1 MGSEM
6 CIRDRLSRLSKLWA
20 QAPSR
25 GSVLDKVV
33 DYGLAGVADPTNLV
47 GLGVGGATVKAG
59 QAARIGVNTLDQA
72 RKAATKA
79 GVKSAF
85 IKEGALGAGIGAG
98 FDAAQQAREI
108 QTGVSEEFS
117 GGRLLAAGLLD
128 AGVSGAAGAGLA
140 KLGSMINYG
149 QVAKGVSSLGD
160 WDNTPLGSSLL
171 ADANALGRERE
182 AIASARKDMTDADEI
197 FTADEAL
204 NNVTAAEAD
213 IAQVQT
219 YINNL
224 DLEADDLALKYQAAV
239 NEGNTVEAERIK

>member
-1 MGSEM
+1 
-6 CIRDRLSRLSKLWA
+6 
-20 QAPSR
+20 
-25 GSVLDKVV
+25 
-33 DYGLAGVADPTNLV
+33 
-47 GLGVGGATVKAG
+47 
-59 QAARIGVNTLDQA
+59 
-72 RKAATKA
+72 
-79 GVKSAF
+79 
-85 IKEGALGAGIGAG
+85 
-98 FDAAQQAREI
+98 
-108 QTGVSEEFS
+108 
-117 GGRLLAAGLLD
+117 
-128 AGVSGAAGAGLA
+128 
-140 KLGSMINYG
+140 MINYG

-239 NEGNTVEAERIK
+239 NEGNTVEAERLKGEFDAKLAKELEFLVSKVLKRHQTTEGVTKATPAEPQRVDGAGTQNKLVRSRQLSNNPSERKRKVRKQILVRNQKILLGLGKPKPIWNQR